1 MLGIIKRNFKYL
13 DEKSFVMLY
22 KSMVRSHLEY
32 AVAVWYP
39 IKKGLIEALE
49 KVQRRATKII
59 QRCKKM
65 TYEDRLRHLKL
76 PTLRFRRI
84 RGDLIEAYKMLTGV
98 YEADACPLFEMHRGR
113 ETRGHSL
120 KLMKARVLTRERR
133 NFFTER
139 IVDVWNSLP
148 SDIVEANSVNSFKN
162 KVDKYFGVQDIYFN
176 YKSDLA

>member
-1 MLGIIKRNFKYL
+1 
-13 DEKSFVMLY
+13 
-22 KSMVRSHLEY
+22 
-32 AVAVWYP
+32 
-39 IKKGLIEALE
+39 
-49 KVQRRATKII
+49 
-59 QRCKKM
+59 M

-98 YEADACPLFEMHRGR
+98 YEAEACPLFEMHRGR
-113 ETRGHSL
+113 ETRSHSL
-120 KLMKARVLTRERR
+120 KLMNAQVLTRERR

>member
-1 MLGIIKRNFKYL
+1 
-13 DEKSFVMLY
+13 
-22 KSMVRSHLEY
+22 MVRSHLEY

-98 YEADACPLFEMHRGR
+98 YEADACPLFEMHR
-113 ETRGHSL
+113 
-120 KLMKARVLTRERR
+120 AERQEV
-133 NFFTER
+133 T
-139 IVDVWNSLP
+139 L
-148 SDIVEANSVNSFKN
+148 
-162 KVDKYFGVQDIYFN
+162 
-176 YKSDLA
+176 